1 MAPKHSKRKGN
12 MAKNLKRI
20 IEQQKTVQRLINEL
34 NKKK

>member
-12 MAKNLKRI
+12 IAKNLKRI
-20 IEQQKTVQRLINEL
+20 TEQQKVVQRLISEL

>member
-20 IEQQKTVQRLINEL
+20 TEQQKVVQRLISEL